1 MALTWVLARGYPL
14 VLLSFLDA
22 GVPFVRMLAM
32 SRLLPLRELGFASG
46 LTATDGM
53 YEQVTNIDA
62 QRFVFSTP
70 RQDYDEALASAHA
83 LSALRGVTVGLL
95 AVAASPLIA
104 GIMSLR
110 SDWPDFA
117 ILGGIIVI
125 RSLEHLGPKLAARDY
140 RYGAQFKMNLIANGL
155 GLLALAGVSS
165 SRGTGMRS

>member
-1 MALTWVLARGYPL
+1 
-14 VLLSFLDA
+14 
-22 GVPFVRMLAM
+22 
-32 SRLLPLRELGFASG
+32 
-46 LTATDGM
+46 
-53 YEQVTNIDA
+53 
-62 QRFVFSTP
+62 VFSTP